1 MSGGD
6 TPPRTGGEVRPA
18 NKRGAA
24 RLAAVQALYQ
34 MEIGGTGL
42 EDVVAEFVAFRLGQE
57 IDGIEFRE
65 ADPVWFRD
73 VVAGVVRDQ
82 RAIDPRIHLALTEDW
97 PLKRID
103 VTLREIMRAATY
115 ELMARK
121 DVPARVIIT
130 EYVDVAKA
138 FFSEE
143 EPKLVNGV
151 LDRLAHELRPQE
163 FD

>member
-1 MSGGD
+1 MIPAG
-6 TPPRTGGEVRPA
+6 PRPQADVKPA

-42 EDVVAEFVAFRLGQE
+42 ADVLAEFMAFRLGKE
-57 IDGIEFRE
+57 IDGIEFRD
-65 ADPVWFRD
+65 ADPAWFKD
-73 VVAGVVRDQ
+73 VVSGVVRDQ
-82 RAIDPRIHLALTEDW
+82 RDIDPRIHLALTEDW

-115 ELMARK
+115 ELVARK

-138 FFSEE
+138 FFVED

-151 LDRLAHELRPQE
+151 LDRLAHEIRPDE
-163 FD
+163 FA